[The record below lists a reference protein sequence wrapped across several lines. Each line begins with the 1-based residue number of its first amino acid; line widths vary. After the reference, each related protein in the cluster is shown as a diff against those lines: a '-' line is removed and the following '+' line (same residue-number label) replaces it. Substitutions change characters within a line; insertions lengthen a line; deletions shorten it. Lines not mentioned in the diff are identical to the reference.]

1 MDIHRKKEEKK
12 KDKNSRG
19 PKSQHKPDT
28 HPLQQPPGEMPQD
41 VQRREQDHKVHP
53 HVPDLGR
60 EHERRAAEEAPR
72 SGDSRRPLGP
82 KGVAAGHAR
91 DEEAE
96 VADVEQGEERIA
108 QALVRGHD
116 AHAHVLEEDGE
127 LEEVV
132 R

>member
-1 MDIHRKKEEKK
+1 
-12 KDKNSRG
+12 
-19 PKSQHKPDT
+19 
-28 HPLQQPPGEMPQD
+28 MPQD
-41 VQRREQDHKVHP
+41 VQRREQDRKVHP

-60 EHERRAAEEAPR
+60 EHERRAAKEAPR
-72 SGDSRRPLGP
+72 SRDSRRPLGP
-82 KGVAAGHAR
+82 KGDAAGHAH

-96 VADVEQGEERIA
+96 VADVQQGEERIA